1 MKRKAKIIIPKG
13 RTKSRR
19 TPINLGRSGTKKTN
33 KISRPTGTAKAAKI
47 APGVKTS
54 FSPAKL
60 KEFQKILLRIKDYLD
75 SDKDQLEE
83 KSLRGAGRDATGN
96 LSNFPIHLADA
107 GSDTYEQDFSLEI
120 LEREDIEQKDIEDA
134 LERIDN
140 KTYGICEECSNPINE
155 NRLKVIPYAR
165 FCVKCQEVME
175 KH

>member
-1 MKRKAKIIIPKG
+1 MKK
-13 RTKSRR
+13 
-19 TPINLGRSGTKKTN
+19 TKKTALKTTKEKTTAN
-33 KISRPTGTAKAAKI
+33 KIKPGAKTNLSA
-47 APGVKTS
+47 
-54 FSPAKL
+54 AKL
-60 KEFQKILLRIKDYLD
+60 KGFHNLLLRIKDYLD
-75 SDKDQLEE
+75 VDKNQLEE
-83 KSLRGAGRDATGN
+83 KSLRGSGRDATGN

-120 LEREDIEQKDIEDA
+120 LEREDIESKDIEDA

-140 KTYGICEECSNPINE
+140 KIFGICEECSKPINE